1 MMAGTRKAPAK
12 KQTRKTTAKKS
23 EPTLELRDD
32 GFWWIVDGKKEI
44 NAGRN
49 ERYARAMMVG

>member
-1 MMAGTRKAPAK
+1 MAGTRKAPAK
-12 KQTRKTTAKKS
+12 KQARKTTKKS

>member
-1 MMAGTRKAPAK
+1 MAGTRKSPAK
-12 KQTRKTTAKKS
+12 KQARKTAKS
-23 EPTLELRDD
+23 EPTLERRDD

-49 ERYARAMMVG
+49 ERYARAMMVGGS